1 MNSPTQIFPLAHTY
15 PDFFK
20 TNLSDPN
27 RVIKLIQGKY
37 CGVRAFYYQLLK
49 LVFQLEVKRD
59 GEDVNFSH
67 ILITNIN
74 NSISNMPPGANTV
87 YLKHQA

>member
-49 LVFQLEVKRD
+49 LVF
-59 GEDVNFSH
+59 
-67 ILITNIN
+67 
-74 NSISNMPPGANTV
+74 
-87 YLKHQA
+87 